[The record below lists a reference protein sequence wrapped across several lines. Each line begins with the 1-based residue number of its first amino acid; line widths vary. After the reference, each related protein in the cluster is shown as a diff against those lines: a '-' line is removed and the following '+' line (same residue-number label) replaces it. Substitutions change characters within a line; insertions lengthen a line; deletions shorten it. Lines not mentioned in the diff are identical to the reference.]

1 MKIVVILGSHRKGN
15 TLKLVNQVEETM
27 QLLGNVEFTYLH
39 LRDLNL
45 KNCKGCFQCI
55 QKGSDICP
63 LKDDKYLILQT
74 LLNSDGVILAT
85 PAYNFNVSTIMKNFI
100 DRFAHLGHQPKLFN
114 QHVLLL
120 STTAGTGA
128 AEVISYLNKYVGRLW
143 GFRTITSLKI
153 LTPPYEKS
161 IKLKNND
168 IQKINNISKIFFNKI
183 QTNNFHLNYYHI
195 EQFCSLRAI
204 FSMEKMKN
212 AFPADYELYNSLNNK
227 KYYYDIKVNA
237 LKYLIALI
245 QANLLKL
252 LISTTFEKE

>member
-15 TLKLVNQVEETM
+15 TLKLVNQVEESM

-39 LRDLNL
+39 LKDLNL
-45 KNCKGCFQCI
+45 KTCKGCFQCI

-63 LKDDKYLILQT
+63 LKDDKYLILKT

-85 PAYNFNVSTIMKNFI
+85 PAYNFNVSTMMKNFI

-128 AEVISYLNKYVGRLW
+128 TEVLSYLYKYVGRLW
-143 GFRTITSLKI
+143 GFRSITSLKI

-161 IKLKNND
+161 IKLKNSD
-168 IQKINNISKIFFNKI
+168 TLKISNISKIFFNKI
-183 QTNNFHLNYYHI
+183 QSNNYYLKYYHI

-204 FSMEKMKN
+204 FSMEKMKD
-212 AFPADYELYNSLNNK
+212 AFPADYELYNSLKDN
-227 KYYYDIKVNA
+227 KYYYDIKVNIF
-237 LKYLIALI
+237 KYSIALI
-245 QANLLKL
+245 QANLVKL
-252 LISTTFEKE
+252 IIKTTFKKV